1 MCLWQLRS
9 YTNNHDE
16 LDFEFL
22 GGKGQNYLLH
32 TNVFTNGQGGR
43 EQRISLWFDPTED
56 FHDYQLIWN
65 QHQVVY
71 VDNISLSLSLSHQSC
86 INLYL
91 FIHDFVFNTEIYIC
105 IY

>member
-1 MCLWQLRS
+1 MGLWQLRS

-22 GGKGQNYLLH
+22 GGKGHNYLLQ

-71 VDNISLSLSLSHQSC
+71 VDNISLSLT
-86 INLYL
+86 INALIYIYSFMTL
-91 FIHDFVFNTEIYIC
+91 VFNTEIYIC